1 MVTGI
6 TVEALAERYP
16 RLYHMAVGDSLE
28 SIFRHGLLSTTA
40 LLDLFEVQEP
50 AREIIEGRRR
60 PASVPITH
68 PTHGRATIRDQKPM
82 SEKKLAKSL
91 RDGLTPPAWYRRL
104 NDKVFFWLTEKRL
117 ETLLNAREYRNTRRL
132 VLTVDSRP
140 LLEVYREKVVLS
152 PMNSGNTSP
161 FAHPRGADT
170 FLPLDRY
177 PFEDRRK
184 RGLEPVVELGVL
196 GGIPDIKTY
205 IISADE
211 LSETSV
217 RKRVYERA

>member
-1 MVTGI
+1 
-6 TVEALAERYP
+6 
-16 RLYHMAVGDSLE
+16 MATGDSLE

-40 LLDLFEVQEP
+40 LLDLFEIQGPE
-50 AREIIEGRRR
+50 REVIEDCRR

-68 PTHGRATIRDQKPM
+68 PAHGYATIRDQKPI

-91 RDGLTPPAWYRRL
+91 RDGLTPAAWYRRL

-132 VLTVDSRP
+132 ILTVDSRP
-140 LLEVYREKVVLS
+140 LLEAYREKVVLS

-170 FLPLDRY
+170 FLPLDSY

-184 RGLEPVVELGVL
+184 RGLEIVVELGVL
-196 GGIPDIKTY
+196 GGIPDVKQY
-205 IISADE
+205 VISADE
-211 LSETSV
+211 VSEESV
-217 RKRVYERA
+217 RRRVYERP